1 LRPEDADAPG
11 RRPMIRT
18 LRAIVRKELIQLF
31 RDKRMYLPLFIAP
44 VIQLILF
51 GYAASVDV
59 RNVPFVLVDRARTED
74 SRALA
79 AMFTQSGYFSLRAE
93 LGSEE
98 EIDPWLQK
106 GEAWAALV
114 VPEDFSRRLGRG
126 EESPLQVILDGSDAN
141 TATIVQ
147 NYVSLI
153 TAKFAAGLLTR
164 VSGVAAGQLNFFE
177 PRIWYNPELRS
188 SFWMVP
194 GVLSLVLLISTL
206 VLTAMAITKER
217 EFGTLEQIIVSPI
230 RPIELI
236 LGKTIP
242 FVFVGIADI
251 VLVLTA
257 AKLVFQIPIRGSLA
271 FLFACAFV
279 FILTTLGLGMFFS
292 TISRTQGQVIQTA
305 IVFLMPAMLLSGIF
319 SPIAN
324 MPKVIQAVTYLN
336 PLRYYGAIVRN
347 ILLKGNGPAILWR
360 EFAVLAAMG
369 VLTFTLS
376 ALRFRKHLE

>member
-1 LRPEDADAPG
+1 
-11 RRPMIRT
+11 MIRT

-31 RDKRMYLPLFIAP
+31 RDKRMYLPLFVAP
-44 VIQLILF
+44 VIQLVLF

-74 SRALA
+74 SRALT

-93 LGSEE
+93 LGSEA

-106 GEAWAALV
+106 GKAWAALV

-126 EESPLQVILDGSDAN
+126 ESSALQVILDGSDAN

-153 TAKFAAGLLTR
+153 TARFAAGLLAR

-206 VLTAMAITKER
+206 VMTAMAITKER

-236 LGKTIP
+236 LGKTLP
-242 FVFVGIADI
+242 FVLVGCADI
-251 VLVLTA
+251 FLILGA
-257 AKLVFQIPIRGSLA
+257 ARLIFHIPVRGSLL
-271 FLFACAFV
+271 FLFASALV

-305 IVFLMPAMLLSGIF
+305 ISFLMPAMLLSGIF
-319 SPIAN
+319 SPIDN
-324 MPKVIQAVTYLN
+324 MPKIIRAVTYLN
-336 PLRYYGAIVRN
+336 PLRYFGTIVRN
-347 ILLKGNGPAILWR
+347 ILLKGNGPAVLWR

-376 ALRFRKHLE
+376 ALRFRKRLE

>member
-1 LRPEDADAPG
+1 
-11 RRPMIRT
+11 MIRT
-18 LRAIVRKELIQLF
+18 IRAIVRKELIQLL
-31 RDKRMYLPLFIAP
+31 RDKRMYLPLFVAP

-74 SRALA
+74 SRALT
-79 AMFTQSGYFSLRAE
+79 AMFVQSGYFRIQAE
-93 LGSEE
+93 LGSEA

-106 GEAWAALV
+106 GKAWMALV
-114 VPEDFSRRLGRG
+114 IPEDFSKRLGRG
-126 EESPLQVILDGSDAN
+126 GDSPVQVILDGSDAN
-141 TATIVQ
+141 SATIVQ

-153 TAKFAAGLLTR
+153 AARFTAGLLAA
-164 VSGVAAGQLNFFE
+164 VSGATAGQLNFFE

-206 VLTAMAITKER
+206 VMTAMAITRER

-242 FVFVGIADI
+242 FVMVGTADI
-251 VLVLTA
+251 FLVLGA
-257 AKLVFQIPIRGSLA
+257 ARLVFRIPVRGSLL
-271 FLFACAFV
+271 FLFASAFV
-279 FILTTLGLGMFFS
+279 FILTTLGLGMLFS

-319 SPIAN
+319 SPIDN
-324 MPKVIQAVTYLN
+324 MPRIIQAVTYLN
-336 PLRYYGAIVRN
+336 PLRYYGSIVRN

>member
-1 LRPEDADAPG
+1 
-11 RRPMIRT
+11 MIRT
-18 LRAIVRKELIQLF
+18 IRAIVRKELIQLL
-31 RDKRMYLPLFIAP
+31 RDKRMYLPLFAAP
-44 VIQLILF
+44 VIQLVLF

-59 RNVPFVLVDRARTED
+59 RNVPFVLVDYARTED
-74 SRALA
+74 SRALTSL
-79 AMFTQSGYFSLRAE
+79 FTQSGYFSLQAE
-93 LGSEE
+93 LGSEA

-106 GEAWAALV
+106 GKAWMALV

-126 EESPLQVILDGSDAN
+126 DPSTLQVILDGSDAN

-153 TAKFAAGLLTR
+153 TARFMAGLLERAT
-164 VSGVAAGQLNFFE
+164 GIIAGRLNFFE

-206 VLTAMAITKER
+206 VMTAMAITKER

-242 FVFVGIADI
+242 FVFVGTADI
-251 VLVLTA
+251 VLILIA

-279 FILTTLGLGMFFS
+279 FILSTLGLGMFFS
-292 TISRTQGQVIQTA
+292 TISKTQGQVIQTA

-319 SPIAN
+319 TPIEN

-360 EFAVLAAMG
+360 EFVVLAVMG
-369 VLTFTLS
+369 VLTFTVS
-376 ALRFRKHLE
+376 ALRFRKRLE

>member
-1 LRPEDADAPG
+1 
-11 RRPMIRT
+11 MIRT

-31 RDKRMYLPLFIAP
+31 RDKRMYLPLFVAP

-74 SRALA
+74 SRALVA
-79 AMFTQSGYFSLRAE
+79 AFTQSGYFSLQAE
-93 LGSEE
+93 VGSEA

-106 GEAWAALV
+106 GEAWAAIVL
-114 VPEDFSRRLGRG
+114 PEDFSRRLGRG
-126 EESPLQVILDGSDAN
+126 EESPFQVILDGSDAN

-153 TAKFAAGLLTR
+153 AARFTAGLLAR
-164 VSGVAAGQLNFFE
+164 VAGVASGQLNFFE

-242 FVFVGIADI
+242 FVLVGCADI
-251 VLVLTA
+251 FLILGA
-257 AKLVFQIPIRGSLA
+257 ARLVFHIPVRGSLV
-271 FLFACAFV
+271 FLFASALV
-279 FILTTLGLGMFFS
+279 FILTTLGLGMFLS
-292 TISRTQGQVIQTA
+292 TVSRTQGQVIQAA
-305 IVFLMPAMLLSGIF
+305 ISFLMPAMLLSGIF
-319 SPIAN
+319 SPIEN

-336 PLRYYGAIVRN
+336 PLRYYGYIVRN
-347 ILLKGNGPAILWR
+347 ILLKGNGPAVLWR
-360 EFAVLAAMG
+360 EFAVLAVMG

-376 ALRFRKHLE
+376 ALRFRKRLE

>member
-1 LRPEDADAPG
+1 
-11 RRPMIRT
+11 MIRT
-18 LRAIVRKELIQLF
+18 IRCIVRKELIQLF
-31 RDKRMYLPLFIAP
+31 RDKRMYIPLFVAP

-59 RNVPFVLVDRARTED
+59 RNVPFVLVDRARTQD
-74 SRALA
+74 SRALT
-79 AMFTQSGYFSLRAE
+79 AMFTQSGYFSLKAE
-93 LGSEE
+93 LGSAA
-98 EIDPWLQK
+98 EIDSWLQH
-106 GEAWAALV
+106 GDAWMALV
-114 VPEDFSRRLGRG
+114 IPEDFSRRLGRG
-126 EESPLQVILDGSDAN
+126 ETSPLQVVLDGSDAN

-153 TAKFAAGLLTR
+153 SAKFAAGLAAR
-164 VSGVAAGQLNFFE
+164 ISAAVAERLNVFE

-230 RPIELI
+230 RPVELI

-242 FVFVGIADI
+242 FVFVGCADI
-251 VLVLTA
+251 VLVLGA
-257 AKLVFQIPIRGSLA
+257 AKLVFGIPIRGSLA
-271 FLFACAFV
+271 FLFASAFV

-319 SPIAN
+319 SPIEN
-324 MPKVIQAVTYLN
+324 MPKAIRLVTYLN
-336 PLRYYGAIVRN
+336 PLRYFGAIVRN
-347 ILLKGNGPAILWR
+347 ILLKGNGPAVLWR
-360 EFAVLAAMG
+360 EFAALAAMG
-369 VLTFTLS
+369 AFTFTLS
-376 ALRFRKHLE
+376 ALRFRKRLE